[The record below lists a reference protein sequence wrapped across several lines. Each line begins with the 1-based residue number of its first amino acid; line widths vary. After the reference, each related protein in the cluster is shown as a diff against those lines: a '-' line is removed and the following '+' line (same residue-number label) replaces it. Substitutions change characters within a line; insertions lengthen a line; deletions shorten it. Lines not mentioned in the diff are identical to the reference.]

1 MWENMKIYNY
11 FCENQ
16 QETQKGMT
24 RLAIV
29 IPCYNEEAVID
40 DTAAEV
46 LGILGDLAERGE
58 ISADSFVLFVNDG
71 STDGTWQLIEQ
82 QHARHCEVKGLSLLG
97 NVGQQN
103 ALMAGMMTVRESVD
117 VVVTIDADLQDD
129 ITCLGQMLAHYREGC
144 DVVYG
149 VRESREV
156 NGFFKRTSAR
166 LFYRLQRVLGVRN
179 VDNHADFRLLSRRA
193 LDELA
198 RYKER
203 VLYLRGIVPLLGL
216 KSAEVCYRF
225 RPRKAGTSKYT
236 IGKMVNLG
244 VSGITGFT
252 AKPINYIIGTG
263 CLFLVVSFF
272 MMLYILWS
280 FIAGRAVS
288 GWTSIMLSLWFIG
301 AMILLSIGVIGKYIA
316 NIFAE
321 VKRRPLYHVEEFLD

>member
-1 MWENMKIYNY
+1 MNVNFLTDM
-11 FCENQ
+11 
-16 QETQKGMT
+16 TQ
-24 RLAIV
+24 LAIV
-29 IPCYNEEAVID
+29 IPCFNEEAVIA

-46 LGILGDLAERGE
+46 LGILGDLVRREV
-58 ISADSFVLFVNDG
+58 IADGSFVLFVNDG
-71 STDGTWQLIEQ
+71 SSDGSWQLISKLHS
-82 QHARHCEVKGLSLLG
+82 QHKEVKGLNLLC

-103 ALMAGMMTVRESVD
+103 AIMAGMMTVRERVD
-117 VVVTIDADLQDD
+117 AVVTIDADLQDD
-129 ITCLGQMLAHYREGC
+129 ITRLEEMLRLYHEGC

-166 LFYRLQRVLGVRN
+166 LFYRLQRALGVRN

-193 LDELA
+193 LNELA
-198 RYKER
+198 QYKER

-216 KSAEVCYRF
+216 PSAEVRYRF

-236 IGKMVNLG
+236 PGKMVNLG
-244 VSGITGFT
+244 VNGITGFT

-272 MMLYILWS
+272 MMLYIFWS

-321 VKRRPLYHVEEFLD
+321 VKHRPLYHIGDFLD